1 MSGNQRETNRRLRI
15 LKHAKTNGNIA
26 MTCRYFGIGKSTFYE
41 WRARFEKGGLDGLEK
56 KKPIG
61 KRWPNQLT
69 DETVEK
75 ILYLRKTDHLG
86 PQRIMWY

>member
-1 MSGNQRETNRRLRI
+1 
-15 LKHAKTNGNIA
+15 

-41 WRARFEKGGLDGLEK
+41 WRARFEKGALDGLEK

-61 KRWPNQLT
+61 KRWPNQLS

-75 ILYLRKTDHLG
+75 ILYLRKTHHFG
-86 PQRIMWY
+86 PQRIMWYLERYHGINTCCNSVYRTLV